1 MDNAN
6 PISLLV
12 LVLRRGAERHD
23 CLIGNLWNVRYRV
36 VFFFFS
42 FVRPPPLLWLGS
54 AETGRE
60 TGVHG
65 QRVSALT

>member
-36 VFFFFS
+36 VFFFFFFCPS
-42 FVRPPPLLWLGS
+42 PPLSSGS
-54 AETGRE
+54 VLLRPEGKLE
-60 TGVHG
+60 SMGNVF
-65 QRVSALT
+65 QP